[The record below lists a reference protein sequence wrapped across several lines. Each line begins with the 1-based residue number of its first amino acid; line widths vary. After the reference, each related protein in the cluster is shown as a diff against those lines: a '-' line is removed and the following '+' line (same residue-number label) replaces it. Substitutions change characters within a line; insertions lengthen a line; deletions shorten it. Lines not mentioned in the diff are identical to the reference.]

1 MTQVRLPRYLD
12 KNLAE
17 VKRISPIDASVS
29 LKATPLSTASMSVRT
44 EDAPEVG
51 TWVEMYT
58 VRGSAGIY
66 RVSSV
71 SKVFGDEIS
80 NVEMEHG
87 ITEVGDSIYNA
98 EISKE
103 MTLKAAI
110 AEIWKKYKGNKW
122 KIGTNAGT
130 EKVTVDL
137 AYDNVLTAILELLQQ
152 VPDYILTFNF
162 ATTPWTVNVVKK
174 GTTVTAEGR
183 LSRNVEEASVS
194 YDDSETCT
202 RVYVDYDAATDKD
215 GKVSEHPGTLSVDS
229 SRLKT
234 YGIKEFHILGGGYT
248 KAQAQKA
255 AKVYLASHENP
266 RFSAT
271 ISGREFYHI
280 TKEPLDSV
288 EIGQLYRL
296 AVPEHKVTVEQHVTG
311 ITWPSVY
318 RDPDRVEIELG
329 AAEDPVV
336 SFVRAQETVS
346 RKSGKSAVKG
356 NKEYWTVFERTDEY
370 IELAANHADKNGK
383 ILEQAGLYIDKNGVL
398 QYADDYKNSLFS
410 KFKVNAD
417 AISGEVENRKNEGR
431 VLKGQLDV
439 AASKVDLLVTVKD
452 KRQVKYYSNKAGFP
466 DPGSTKYL
474 YYDSSTKLYWEW
486 KDGKYVSIGQST
498 TINAGGIISQINK
511 DSTVTTHIKG
521 DSIYIGDKKS
531 TTVIGGKLD
540 ADKVTAAYLV
550 GKMLNATGVTLN
562 GITVNGSAAFNG
574 SLLVA
579 NGSDVHGTTYASVK
593 DAIYDLNIVQ
603 DGNKYTLQRKRF
615 PDADWVDVGDFSR
628 AVTGIGYKWSDSI
641 AGRLTVTAY
650 PQEYSKDPLL
660 GLTLTGSW
668 RGNTYSGKVKYYEGS
683 DDEHTYDVQGLT
695 YSVSRAISTL
705 TASWT
710 SGRCSVT
717 AQPQNDTRQVCGIV
731 TSGSWSG
738 NIYNGKVQYY
748 EGSDDDGVKRDT
760 GLTFTVNATPIYN
773 SVTVDEVKR
782 SGSTVTAT
790 ASNGKTGSTTLTSH
804 TYCHQGL
811 NYYDNSDAEIVSGK
825 TKLYYKKDGYY
836 FTAGTHYW
844 FSADDSKTLYTYY
857 D

>member
-80 NVEMEHG
+80 NVELEHG

-98 EISKE
+98 ELSKE

-162 ATTPWTVNVVKK
+162 TTSPWTLNVVKK

-194 YDDSETCT
+194 YDDSDTCT
-202 RVYVDYDAATDKD
+202 RVYVDYDAATNKD

-234 YGIKEFHILGGGYT
+234 YGVKEYHILGGGYT

-336 SFVRAQETVS
+336 SFVRAQETAS

-370 IELAANHADKNGK
+370 VELAAKHADKNGK
-383 ILEQAGLYIDKNGVL
+383 ILEQAARGNGVL
-398 QYADDYKNSLFS
+398 WHCTA
-410 KFKVNAD
+410 
-417 AISGEVENRKNEGR
+417 G
-431 VLKGQLDV
+431 
-439 AASKVDLLVTVKD
+439 KD
-452 KRQVKYYSNKAGFP
+452 RCGV
-466 DPGSTKYL
+466 
-474 YYDSSTKLYWEW
+474 
-486 KDGKYVSIGQST
+486 
-498 TINAGGIISQINK
+498 
-511 DSTVTTHIKG
+511 
-521 DSIYIGDKKS
+521 
-531 TTVIGGKLD
+531 
-540 ADKVTAAYLV
+540 VTAL
-550 GKMLNATGVTLN
+550 LLSELGVDRES
-562 GITVNGSAAFNG
+562 IF
-574 SLLVA
+574 
-579 NGSDVHGTTYASVK
+579 
-593 DAIYDLNIVQ
+593 
-603 DGNKYTLQRKRF
+603 
-615 PDADWVDVGDFSR
+615 AD
-628 AVTGIGYKWSDSI
+628 
-641 AGRLTVTAY
+641 
-650 PQEYSKDPLL
+650 
-660 GLTLTGSW
+660 
-668 RGNTYSGKVKYYEGS
+668 
-683 DDEHTYDVQGLT
+683 
-695 YSVSRAISTL
+695 
-705 TASWT
+705 
-710 SGRCSVT
+710 
-717 AQPQNDTRQVCGIV
+717 
-731 TSGSWSG
+731 
-738 NIYNGKVQYY
+738 
-748 EGSDDDGVKRDT
+748 
-760 GLTFTVNATPIYN
+760 
-773 SVTVDEVKR
+773 
-782 SGSTVTAT
+782 
-790 ASNGKTGSTTLTSH
+790 
-804 TYCHQGL
+804 
-811 NYYDNSDAEIVSGK
+811 
-825 TKLYYKKDGYY
+825 
-836 FTAGTHYW
+836 
-844 FSADDSKTLYTYY
+844 
-857 D
+857 

>member
-80 NVEMEHG
+80 NVELEHG

-98 EISKE
+98 ELSKE

-162 ATTPWTVNVVKK
+162 ATSPWTLNVVKK

-194 YDDSETCT
+194 YDDSDTCT
-202 RVYVDYDAATDKD
+202 RVYVDYDAETDKD

-234 YGIKEFHILGGGYT
+234 YGVKEYHILGGGYT

-336 SFVRAQETVS
+336 SFVRAQETAS

-370 IELAANHADKNGK
+370 VELAAKHADKNGK

-410 KFKVNAD
+410 KFKVNKD
-417 AISGEVENRKNEGR
+417 AIAGEVENRKNEDR

-439 AASKVDLLVTVKD
+439 TASKVDLLVTVKD
-452 KRQVKYYSNKAGFP
+452 KRPVKYYSNKSRFP
-466 DPGSTKYL
+466 ESGSTKYL
-474 YYDSSTKLYWEW
+474 YYDSSTKLYWQW

-498 TINAGGIISQINK
+498 TINAGGIVSEINK
-511 DSTVTTHIKG
+511 DNSIDTAIKG
-521 DSIYIGDKKS
+521 DRIWVGTDPKTLEKYTLPDWMDTTSGLIAEKATIVDLRAVKGRVDTLESDSITTKNLKAKIGNLEIVNVKS
-531 TTVIGGKLD
+531 IAGSKPDSD
-540 ADKVTAAYLV
+540 AT
-550 GKMLNATGVTLN
+550 
-562 GITVNGSAAFNG
+562 FNG
-574 SLLVA
+574 YYGNHFYFNIPGGGGSVSYRDIKDGIYEISLESSGNSYTLKA
-579 NGSDVHGTTYASVK
+579 KNYAGTETEIGTFSRATTLKGDGWSGGVFTVKASP
-593 DAIYDLNIVQ
+593 Q
-603 DGNKYTLQRKRF
+603 GNKYKIGFGNVAVDEQLSII
-615 PDADWVDVGDFSR
+615 PVDAPEATS
-628 AVTGIGYKWSDSI
+628 
-641 AGRLTVTAY
+641 Y
-650 PQEYSKDPLL
+650 PQVI
-660 GLTLTGSW
+660 
-668 RGNTYSGKVKYYEGS
+668 KVP
-683 DDEHTYDVQGLT
+683 
-695 YSVSRAISTL
+695 I
-705 TASWT
+705 
-710 SGRCSVT
+710 SVT
-717 AQPQNDTRQVCGIV
+717 EPSDEGYATVYTTKVAINA
-731 TSGSWSG
+731 SMA
-738 NIYNGKVQYY
+738 YENGV
-748 EGSDDDGVKRDT
+748 
-760 GLTFTVNATPIYN
+760 N
-773 SVTVDEVKR
+773 SVTVDTVKR

-790 ASNGKTGSTTLTSH
+790 ASNGKTKTLSLTSH

-811 NYYDNSDAEIVSGK
+811 NYYNNSDAEIVSGK

-844 FSADDSKTLYTYY
+844 FSADDNKTLHTYY